1 MIGKRVSRRQMV
13 AGSAAASAAMLAAP
27 FVRTANAAG
36 SLSVGMWDHWV
47 PGASS
52 AMEKL
57 IREWAEKEK
66 VEVTVDFI
74 TSQGNKL
81 LLTTAAQGQAKSG
94 HDILYLQSWLTS
106 RYHEMLEPVDDIM
119 ADLIKNNGDVSS
131 VAKYLAQINGTWR
144 AVPNIYGAQMKG
156 PSSRI
161 DLLKQH
167 AGIDV
172 QAIYPAGG
180 APKSD
185 GWTYDVMLKAAE
197 ACHKAGVP
205 IGIGLGTT
213 NDSVDTVGA
222 VFAAFGAILVD
233 EKAKIT
239 VKTDNVREVLD
250 YFKRLVPW
258 LPDSAPSWDDASN
271 NKLFV
276 AGKTAMIMNPPSAW
290 AVALRDAPQIA
301 EQTWHHPMPKGP
313 KGRYASFSQ
322 GALGIWSFAKN
333 KSAAKSLLRYLATKE
348 FGRGDGEIQQG
359 LRHPTLRQLQDVC
372 HLGRD
377 RAAEGHALPLSR
389 SARGSDPR
397 RRGDAE
403 PAWRRGAN
411 LHAGPDDQDGRA
423 PRAGRGDGEDAGLGG
438 ERDRRFPA
446 LRRVGIRCT
455 GKGCTAR
462 RSPASS
468 CSKRAHGAVTCAP
481 GPCD

>member
-161 DLLKQH
+161 DLLKQY

-213 NDSVDTVGA
+213 NDFVDTVGA

-348 FGRGDGEIQQG
+348 LAEAMVISSKGYDIPPYANFKTFATWAEIGPPKGTLYHYPDPHGDQILAVAAMPSPHGVAEQIYTQALMTKMVVRHAQGEAMEKTLAWAESEIEG
-359 LRHPTLRQLQDVC
+359 FLR
-372 HLGRD
+372 
-377 RAAEGHALPLSR
+377 
-389 SARGSDPR
+389 
-397 RRGDAE
+397 
-403 PAWRRGAN
+403 
-411 LHAGPDDQDGRA
+411 
-423 PRAGRGDGEDAGLGG
+423 
-438 ERDRRFPA
+438 
-446 LRRVGIRCT
+446 
-455 GKGCTAR
+455 
-462 RSPASS
+462 
-468 CSKRAHGAVTCAP
+468 
-481 GPCD
+481 